1 MKSLV
6 HPLLAAGVL
15 LFSCATSAPPPDIQ
29 AAAAENVTVPTR
41 EAGMELQLPAIL
53 HKPVGGGPFA
63 AVVMLCGQGGWA
75 GGGPNAEHQTFW
87 ARKLVGWGYVALQ
100 VESFSPRGPR
110 SVETVTADVAC
121 HDAYAAKTYLSALPF
136 VDPENIA
143 VMGWS
148 HGGIAV
154 LSIIDRSLILNREQ
168 VISDGQGLSVRK
180 VSPFKAA
187 VAFYPYS
194 HPLSDPDTPLLV
206 LTGRKDDA
214 CPVFMTSSLKND
226 YARTKCEFSL
236 KIYPNAYHAFDLEAL
251 KGGIVINGHHFEYD
265 ERATSDAITRTKAF
279 LGKYIGA
286 RRGASTRNA
295 DGSPN

>member
-1 MKSLV
+1 MKHLAF
-6 HPLLAAGVL
+6 PLLAAGIL
-15 LFSCATSAPPPDIQ
+15 LCSCATSSPTPVIQ
-29 AAAAENVTVPTR
+29 AAASENVIVPTR
-41 EAGMELQLPAIL
+41 ESGKELQLPAIL
-53 HKPVGGGPFA
+53 HRPVGDGPFA

-75 GGGPNAEHQTFW
+75 SGGPNAEHQTFW

-110 SVETVTADVAC
+110 SVETVTADMAC
-121 HDAYAAKTYLSALPF
+121 RDAYAAKTYLSTLPF

-154 LSIIDRSLILNREQ
+154 LSIIDRSLILSREQ
-168 VISDGQGLSVRK
+168 VISDGQSSSVRK

-187 VAFYPYS
+187 VAFYPYC
-194 HPLSDPDTPLLV
+194 HPVSDPDTPVLV

-214 CPVFMTSSLKND
+214 CPASLTGSLKKD
-226 YARTKCEFSL
+226 YARTNYELSL

-251 KGGIVINGHHFEYD
+251 KGGISLNGHHFEFD
-265 ERATSDAITRTKAF
+265 PRATSDAITRTRDF
-279 LGKYIGA
+279 LAKHIA
-286 RRGASTRNA
+286 AE
-295 DGSPN
+295 